1 MSSIHWVRSVA
12 RLTAVLALL
21 FGADDFDVRAANGLN
36 YGGGSSAF
44 FISIADAATVATPDT
59 RAQAALPANSGGTL
73 SGLFSRGG
81 WLGGFA
87 AGFLGCGALGVLFGR
102 GLIGGLGGVASYVGL
117 LCQIV
122 LLVMLCRLIWTLW
135 RGGDT
140 AGAAALSP
148 RQLAD
153 PYLRSR
159 DDLHSGFDAG
169 GGGGPAIERETGACS
184 AKSEITSP
192 RGGHG

>member
-1 MSSIHWVRSVA
+1 M
-12 RLTAVLALL
+12 LALL
-21 FGADDFDVRAANGLN
+21 FGADDLDARVTDGLTA
-36 YGGGSSAF
+36 GGGSHAF
-44 FISIADAATVATPDT
+44 VAVAVAATAVTPAAPARATP
-59 RAQAALPANSGGTL
+59 PANSGGTL
-73 SGLFSRGG
+73 NGLFSHGG

-87 AGFLGCGALGVLFGR
+87 AGFLGSGVLGVLFGR

-117 LCQIV
+117 SCQIV
-122 LLVMLCRLIWTLW
+122 LLAMLCRLIWTLW
-135 RGGDT
+135 RGGGT

-159 DDLHSGFDAG
+159 DDLHTGLDSGGNNAS
-169 GGGGPAIERETGACS
+169 AAERETGTHS
-184 AKSEITSP
+184 VEPEVSSP

>member
-1 MSSIHWVRSVA
+1 VSSIRWVRSVA
-12 RLTAVLALL
+12 RLTALLALL
-21 FGADDFDVRAANGLN
+21 FGADDLDVRMANGLCV
-36 YGGGSSAF
+36 GGCSSAF
-44 FISIADAATVATPDT
+44 ISAAAAAAVTPNPSGQGT
-59 RAQAALPANSGGTL
+59 QQVNSGGTL

-87 AGFLGCGALGVLFGR
+87 AGFLGSGVLGVLFGR
-102 GLIGGLGGVASYVGL
+102 GLVGGLGGMASYVGL

-122 LLVMLCRLIWTLW
+122 LLAMLCRLIWTLW
-135 RGGDT
+135 RGGDM

-159 DDLHSGFDAG
+159 DDLHSGFDHGHGRGSATESEAG
-169 GGGGPAIERETGACS
+169 VGSVEPEA
-184 AKSEITSP
+184 TSS
-192 RGGHG
+192 RGGHS

>member
-1 MSSIHWVRSVA
+1 MSSIRWVQAVA
-12 RLTAVLALL
+12 RVTALLALL
-21 FGADDFDVRAANGLN
+21 FGADGFDARLANGLSA
-36 YGGGSSAF
+36 GGGSHAF
-44 FISIADAATVATPDT
+44 VSIAAAATAITPEAPTQATP
-59 RAQAALPANSGGTL
+59 PANSGGTL

-87 AGFLGCGALGVLFGR
+87 AGFLGSGVLGVLFGR

-122 LLVMLCRLIWTLW
+122 LLAMLCRLIWTLW

-140 AGAAALSP
+140 AGAVALSP

-159 DDLHSGFDAG
+159 DDLHTGLDSGGNG
-169 GGGGPAIERETGACS
+169 GSAEEGTSGPGS
-184 AKSEITSP
+184 AEPEVSSP

>member
-1 MSSIHWVRSVA
+1 MPSIRWVQYVA
-12 RLTAVLALL
+12 RVTALLALL
-21 FGADDFDVRAANGLN
+21 FGADDLDARAANGLSM
-36 YGGGSSAF
+36 GGGSHAF
-44 FISIADAATVATPDT
+44 VSIAAAATAVTPEAPVQATP
-59 RAQAALPANSGGTL
+59 PGNSGGTL

-87 AGFLGCGALGVLFGR
+87 AGFLGSGLLGVLFGR

-122 LLVMLCRLIWTLW
+122 LLAMLCRLIWTLW

-140 AGAAALSP
+140 AGAAGLSP

-159 DDLHSGFDAG
+159 GDLHGGLDSGGNG
-169 GGGGPAIERETGACS
+169 GSAPERETGGHPVEPEVS
-184 AKSEITSP
+184 SP

>member
-1 MSSIHWVRSVA
+1 MLSIRWVQSVA
-12 RLTAVLALL
+12 RVTALLALL
-21 FGADDFDVRAANGLN
+21 FGADDLDVRVTNGLGV
-36 YGGGSSAF
+36 GGESHAF
-44 FISIADAATVATPDT
+44 VSIAAAATAVTPDAPA
-59 RAQAALPANSGGTL
+59 RAAPPANSGGTL

-87 AGFLGCGALGVLFGR
+87 AGFLGSGVLGVLFGR

-122 LLVMLCRLIWTLW
+122 LLAMLCRLIWTLW
-135 RGGDT
+135 RGDMGG
-140 AGAAALSP
+140 AGALSP

-159 DDLHSGFDAG
+159 DDLHSGLDSG
-169 GGGGPAIERETGACS
+169 GNGGSAAEREPGAGS
-184 AKSEITSP
+184 AEPEVTSP

>member
-1 MSSIHWVRSVA
+1 VSSIQWVQSVA
-12 RLTAVLALL
+12 RLTALLALL
-21 FGADDFDVRAANGLN
+21 FGADDLDVRAANGLN
-36 YGGGSSAF
+36 YGGGSGAF
-44 FISIADAATVATPDT
+44 VSIADAATIVTSDAP
-59 RAQAALPANSGGTL
+59 AQAALPANSGGTL

-87 AGFLGCGALGVLFGR
+87 AGFLGSGVLGVLFGR

-117 LCQIV
+117 LCQGV

-135 RGGDT
+135 RGGDM
-140 AGAAALSP
+140 AGAVALSP

-159 DDLHSGFDAG
+159 DDLHSGFDPG
-169 GGGGPAIERETGACS
+169 GGSACEEEAGTRS
-184 AKSEITSP
+184 AAPEVTSP

>member
-1 MSSIHWVRSVA
+1 
-12 RLTAVLALL
+12 LALL
-21 FGADDFDVRAANGLN
+21 FGADDLDMRAANGLN
-36 YGGGSSAF
+36 FGGGSSAF

-59 RAQAALPANSGGTL
+59 RAQAARPANSGGTL
-73 SGLFSRGG
+73 SELFSRGG

-159 DDLHSGFDAG
+159 DDLHSGFG
-169 GGGGPAIERETGACS
+169 GGGGPAIERETGAGS
-184 AKSEITSP
+184 AESEITSP
-192 RGGHG
+192 RGGHR

>member
-1 MSSIHWVRSVA
+1 VSSIHWVRSVA
-12 RLTAVLALL
+12 RLTALLALL
-21 FGADDFDVRAANGLN
+21 FGADDLDVRATNGLN

-44 FISIADAATVATPDT
+44 ISIANAATIMTSDAPS
-59 RAQAALPANSGGTL
+59 RAAPLNNSGGTL
-73 SGLFSRGG
+73 SELFSRGG

-87 AGFLGCGALGVLFGR
+87 AGFLGSGVLGVLFGR

-135 RGGDT
+135 RGSHM

-159 DDLHSGFDAG
+159 DEFHSGFDAG
-169 GGGGPAIERETGACS
+169 GSGSPAIERETGAGS
-184 AKSEITSP
+184 AEPEVTSP
-192 RGGHG
+192 RGGRG

>member
-1 MSSIHWVRSVA
+1 MSSIRWVQSVA
-12 RLTAVLALL
+12 RVTALLALL
-21 FGADDFDVRAANGLN
+21 FGADNFDARVANGVSA
-36 YGGGSSAF
+36 GGGSYAF
-44 FISIADAATVATPDT
+44 VSVAAAEAAVTPDAPAQATP
-59 RAQAALPANSGGTL
+59 PANSGGTL

-87 AGFLGCGALGVLFGR
+87 AGFLGSGLLGVLFGR
-102 GLIGGLGGVASYVGL
+102 GLIGGLSGVASYVGL

-122 LLVMLCRLIWTLW
+122 LLAMLCRLFWTLW
-135 RGGDT
+135 RGGDM
-140 AGAAALSP
+140 AGPTALSP

-159 DDLHSGFDAG
+159 DDLHSGLDAG
-169 GGGGPAIERETGACS
+169 GNGGSAAERTSDTGS
-184 AKSEITSP
+184 AEPEVSSP

>member
-1 MSSIHWVRSVA
+1 
-12 RLTAVLALL
+12 LALL
-21 FGADDFDVRAANGLN
+21 FGADDLDVQATNGLN
-36 YGGGSSAF
+36 FTGDSYA
-44 FISIADAATVATPDT
+44 FISLAAAATAVTPRT
-59 RAQAALPANSGGTL
+59 AARALTPANSGGTL
-73 SGLFSRGG
+73 NGLFSRGG

-87 AGFLGCGALGVLFGR
+87 AGFLGSGVLGVLFGR
-102 GLIGGLGGVASYVGL
+102 SLIGGLDGVASYIGL

-122 LLVMLCRLIWTLW
+122 LLAMLFRLIWTLW
-135 RGGDT
+135 RGGDR

-159 DDLHSGFDAG
+159 DDLHG
-169 GGGGPAIERETGACS
+169 GGEAGRGSHMAETEVGNRS
-184 AKSEITSP
+184 GEGEVTSP

>member
-1 MSSIHWVRSVA
+1 MSSLRWIRSIA
-12 RLTAVLALL
+12 RVTALLALL
-21 FGADDFDVRAANGLN
+21 FGADDLDARVANGLN
-36 YGGGSSAF
+36 VDFGYSTFVSVA
-44 FISIADAATVATPDT
+44 AAATAVAPRDT
-59 RAQAALPANSGGTL
+59 VQAAPPVTSGGTL

-87 AGFLGCGALGVLFGR
+87 AGFLGSGVLGVLFGR

-122 LLVMLCRLIWTLW
+122 LLAMLFRLIWTLW
-135 RGGDT
+135 RSGDM

-159 DDLHSGFDAG
+159 DDLHSGFDDAHSHSLG
-169 GGGGPAIERETGACS
+169 TERETGTRS
-184 AKSEITSP
+184 AEPEVTSP
-192 RGGHG
+192 RGGHS

>member
-1 MSSIHWVRSVA
+1 MSSIRWVQCVA
-12 RLTAVLALL
+12 RITALLALL
-21 FGADDFDVRAANGLN
+21 FGADDLDARAANGLSA
-36 YGGGSSAF
+36 GGGSHAF
-44 FISIADAATVATPDT
+44 VSVAAAATAITPAARSRATP
-59 RAQAALPANSGGTL
+59 PANSGGTL

-87 AGFLGCGALGVLFGR
+87 AGFLGSGVLGVLFGR
-102 GLIGGLGGVASYVGL
+102 GLIGGLGGFASYVGL

-122 LLVMLCRLIWTLW
+122 LLAMLCRLIWTLW
-135 RGGDT
+135 RGGDM
-140 AGAAALSP
+140 AGAVVSP

-159 DDLHSGFDAG
+159 DDLHTGLDSGGNGISAT
-169 GGGGPAIERETGACS
+169 ERETGARS
-184 AKSEITSP
+184 VESEVSSP

>member
-1 MSSIHWVRSVA
+1 MSSIRWLRSVA
-12 RLTAVLALL
+12 RITALLALL
-21 FGADDFDVRAANGLN
+21 FGADDLDARVANGLCA
-36 YGGGSSAF
+36 GACSGAFVSVAAAATAAAPSSSVQRAQPIGSSG
-44 FISIADAATVATPDT
+44 S
-59 RAQAALPANSGGTL
+59 L

-87 AGFLGCGALGVLFGR
+87 AGFLGSGLLGVLFGR
-102 GLIGGLGGVASYVGL
+102 GLIGGLGGVASYTGL

-122 LLVMLCRLIWTLW
+122 LLAMLCRLIWTLW
-135 RGGDT
+135 RSGDT

-159 DDLHSGFDAG
+159 DDLHSGFDHG
-169 GGGGPAIERETGACS
+169 YSRDPATERETSTGS
-184 AKSEITSP
+184 AGPEVTSP